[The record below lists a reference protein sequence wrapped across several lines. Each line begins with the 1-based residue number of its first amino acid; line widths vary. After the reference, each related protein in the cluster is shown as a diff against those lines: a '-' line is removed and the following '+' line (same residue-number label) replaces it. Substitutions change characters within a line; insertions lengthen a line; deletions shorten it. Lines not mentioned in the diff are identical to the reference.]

1 VARLGLGVNSSEV
14 GKCHMVRLE
23 ISPLRV
29 DPSGDYV
36 SPSSRPSHDLK
47 TCVPGPSKLGC
58 GCGLKGVALCCRS
71 QGHGGRVDQ
80 SPFGEV

>member
-1 VARLGLGVNSSEV
+1 VVRLGLGVNSREV
-14 GKCHMVRLE
+14 GKCHMVQLE

-58 GCGLKGVALCCRS
+58 GWWIERCGLVLLVSRTWRTC
-71 QGHGGRVDQ
+71 
-80 SPFGEV
+80 